1 MATESQRMQ
10 ETLRAAKAQGVL
22 PADAMVPEQE
32 SPSWVLLV
40 LSFLG
45 AQLAVWPFLGFLAFT
60 MGEFLEKPTGAL
72 IVSLMF
78 LAASIFM
85 LRVPK
90 AGMFFTLLAFNVLL
104 AGIGLWVWAL
114 IRFELDR
121 WFFPVLAAS
130 LLAIAFLVRVQWVR
144 ALLGVAFAVVFA
156 VIHLP
161 GLFASVDDYASSV
174 GISSWLD
181 TSYIYSLWL
190 LCGVW
195 WLWCAYES
203 RWGGAAWVSK
213 THTFMNGVGIGLL
226 LVVSERLGMFAWSA
240 TRLGSADV
248 SDAGTAALFHFNFW
262 SISSCL
268 WVLASGL
275 WLVWNWVYQP
285 WQRQQ
290 LGAGEKAGA
299 HGRPSSQEDNYGL
312 VSPERALWL
321 VLYGAWAVLAFVIP
335 NMGVLAVLFTV
346 AWVTGRRRMVVLA
359 LLVLLAQLSSFYYA
373 LQWPLLHK
381 AGLLMVMGGLLALAL
396 GALHLWG
403 RRAAAVH
410 AAQSADTG
418 APASSRG
425 MVMQRAGLV
434 VALLLALVVTQWDVM
449 KKEQVLAQGQKIYM
463 PLAPR
468 DPRSLMQGD
477 YMALNFD
484 LPAKLVYGD
493 EEAADGRGQSGLDP
507 IQGTAL
513 LVASLDAQGIAT
525 LQRRYRSGEALAANE
540 VVIPLKYMKGDW
552 VVVTNAYFF
561 PEGQGRVFSNA
572 RYGEFRALGKGKVLL
587 AGLADDKLQRI
598 EPSPDA
604 WREDD
609 TSTPQAEDTVT
620 PPDGAGEGVAEPA
633 VPPAS
638 ETR

>member
-1 MATESQRMQ
+1 MATESQHMQ

-40 LSFLG
+40 LSFFG
-45 AQLAVWPFLGFLAFT
+45 APLAVGALLGLRGFPL
-60 MGEFLEKPTGAL
+60 GEGLEKQTGAL

-130 LLAIAFLVRVQWVR
+130 LLAMAFLVRVQWVR

-275 WLVWNWVYQP
+275 WLVWNWGYQP

-290 LGAGEKAGA
+290 LGAAE
-299 HGRPSSQEDNYGL
+299 HGRTSSQEHNYG
-312 VSPERALWL
+312 
-321 VLYGAWAVLAFVIP
+321 
-335 NMGVLAVLFTV
+335 
-346 AWVTGRRRMVVLA
+346 
-359 LLVLLAQLSSFYYA
+359 
-373 LQWPLLHK
+373 
-381 AGLLMVMGGLLALAL
+381 
-396 GALHLWG
+396 
-403 RRAAAVH
+403 
-410 AAQSADTG
+410 
-418 APASSRG
+418 
-425 MVMQRAGLV
+425 
-434 VALLLALVVTQWDVM
+434 
-449 KKEQVLAQGQKIYM
+449 
-463 PLAPR
+463 
-468 DPRSLMQGD
+468 
-477 YMALNFD
+477 
-484 LPAKLVYGD
+484 
-493 EEAADGRGQSGLDP
+493 
-507 IQGTAL
+507 
-513 LVASLDAQGIAT
+513 
-525 LQRRYRSGEALAANE
+525 
-540 VVIPLKYMKGDW
+540 
-552 VVVTNAYFF
+552 
-561 PEGQGRVFSNA
+561 RV
-572 RYGEFRALGKGKVLL
+572 
-587 AGLADDKLQRI
+587 
-598 EPSPDA
+598 
-604 WREDD
+604 
-609 TSTPQAEDTVT
+609 
-620 PPDGAGEGVAEPA
+620 
-633 VPPAS
+633 
-638 ETR
+638 